1 MITFKIGII
10 GAGNIAH
17 TVADTITKLEG
28 FDIAAVAARDLDRAK
43 EFAAEFNIPTAYGS
57 YDELL
62 HDDKVEL
69 VYISTVNSTHFEL
82 AKACI
87 EAGKPCLVEKPF
99 TCNFNT
105 AKELIDLSIEKK
117 VFCGE
122 AMWTSFTP
130 MMMIAKDAI
139 EKKVIGDVRMITAN
153 FGVDLKGVD
162 RITNPELGGGVLLD
176 LGIYPINAV
185 FKLMGGIPLSLASSC
200 VKVDTGVDIMDT
212 VSMNYPN
219 GRLATIMATGTYNSD
234 NKCIIY
240 GTLGRLEMDN
250 VNNPQKIELYN
261 NKNEV
266 VQTINVPDKQISGY
280 EYEFIEARRAVI
292 TGKLQC
298 FQHTFDDILNFM
310 ATADLLKVSWKATLP
325 LPGEATEADIK
336 ERMEMQR
343 RNFEAMQRKKAE
355 EKNNQ

>member
-28 FDIAAVAARDLDRAK
+28 FDIAAVAARDLDRA
-43 EFAAEFNIPTAYGS
+43 ESFAEEFNIPKAYGS
-57 YDELL
+57 YDELF
-62 HDDKVEL
+62 HDENVEL

-82 AKACI
+82 AKACL

-105 AKELIDLSIEKK
+105 AKELIDLSVKK
-117 VFCGE
+117 QLFCGE
-122 AMWTSFTP
+122 AMWTAFTP
-130 MMMIAKDAI
+130 MMMIVKDAL
-139 EKKVIGDVRMITAN
+139 EKKVVGDVRYITAN

-176 LGIYPINAV
+176 LGIYPLTAV
-185 FKLMGGIPLSLASSC
+185 FKLMGSIPVSMASSC
-200 VKVDTGVDIMDT
+200 VKVDTGVDIIDT
-212 VSMNYPN
+212 VSMNFPN

-234 NKCIIY
+234 NKCVIY
-240 GTLGRLEMDN
+240 GTLARLEIDDI
-250 VNNPQKIELYN
+250 NNPQKITLYN
-261 NKNEV
+261 NKNEA
-266 VQTINVPDKQISGY
+266 VQTINVPEKQISGY

-298 FQHTFDDILNFM
+298 YQHTFDDILNFM
-310 ATADLLKVSWKATLP
+310 STADLLRVQWKATLP
-325 LPGEATEADIK
+325 LPGEPTEADIK
-336 ERMEMQR
+336 QRAEMQR
-343 RNFEAMQRKKAE
+343 KNFEAMQKKKAE
-355 EKNNQ
+355 ESE